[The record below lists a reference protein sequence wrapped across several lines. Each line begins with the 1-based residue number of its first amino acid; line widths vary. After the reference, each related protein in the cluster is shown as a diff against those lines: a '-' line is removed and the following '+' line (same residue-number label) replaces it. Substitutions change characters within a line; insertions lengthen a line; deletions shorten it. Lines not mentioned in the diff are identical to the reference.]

1 MTDFRDELVSELIWK
16 AREQDGFFTLCLTD
30 GTTLCARPVA
40 WAYGKG
46 KRSSVRLLVMT
57 PEGRV
62 RRLSADRLE
71 GFSPPPFGR

>member
-1 MTDFRDELVSELIWK
+1 MTDFRDELVSELIFA
-16 AREQDGFFTLCLTD
+16 AREQDGFFTLYLTD

>member
-1 MTDFRDELVSELIWK
+1 VTDFRDELVSELLFQ
-16 AREQDGFFTLCLTD
+16 ARGQDGFFTLYLTD
-30 GTTLCARPVA
+30 GTSLNARPVA

-46 KRSSVRLLVMT
+46 KRSPVRLLVTT
-57 PEGRV
+57 PEGKV

>member
-1 MTDFRDELVSELIWK
+1 MTEFRDELVSELLFQ

-46 KRSSVRLLVMT
+46 KRSAVRLLVMT

>member
-1 MTDFRDELVSELIWK
+1 MTEFRDELVSELLFA

-46 KRSSVRLLVMT
+46 KRSAVRLLVMT
-57 PEGRV
+57 PEGKA

-71 GFSPPPFGR
+71 GFSLPLFGR

>member
-1 MTDFRDELVSELIWK
+1 MTDFRDELVSELLFQ
-16 AREQDGFFTLCLTD
+16 AREQDGFFTLYLTD
-30 GTTLCARPVA
+30 GTSLCARPVA

-46 KRSSVRLLVMT
+46 KRSAVRLLLTT
-57 PEGRV
+57 PEGKA